1 MRVYLPYAKQCTTN
15 SALSIVTSEWVFPV
29 NRRGN
34 GRSKMLCTYS
44 GLIQRMACIL
54 STPHCFHC
62 ASLRLHVWCR
72 RQNSIL
78 GQYSYVHSSL
88 HSVYWVH
95 TLYQA
100 LYFVLG
106 MIQWSVLPTVSRF
119 TLFIVDH
126 VMTGCYRRKRAPSP
140 VLIKMRRDTGLQEDL
155 QRKGTLMQPPETRD
169 HKEVGQMVWRPESS
183 SRLQAAQVEE
193 EDGER
198 QKQYRWT
205 EVQMCRALCTI
216 TRDLEFYFEC
226 KEEPKGDVIRTASR
240 RHRVIVV

>member
-88 HSVYWVH
+88 HKCLLSTYVVSGTVLCAGDDTVKCFAHSFKVH
-95 TLYQA
+95 IIHCGPCNDRML
-100 LYFVLG
+100 
-106 MIQWSVLPTVSRF
+106 
-119 TLFIVDH
+119 
-126 VMTGCYRRKRAPSP
+126 
-140 VLIKMRRDTGLQEDL
+140 
-155 QRKGTLMQPPETRD
+155 
-169 HKEVGQMVWRPESS
+169 
-183 SRLQAAQVEE
+183 
-193 EDGER
+193 
-198 QKQYRWT
+198 
-205 EVQMCRALCTI
+205 
-216 TRDLEFYFEC
+216 
-226 KEEPKGDVIRTASR
+226 
-240 RHRVIVV
+240 